1 MAIQKSDYLG
11 IKEVLSTMDFVDVD
25 DMKGFK
31 CAMYD
36 CSIEAQ
42 SNMIIINGK
51 NCVMDIE
58 IGYLKDIQVTMDHKF
73 NETIE
78 RITLIDNSGKVYTF
92 TYR

>member
-1 MAIQKSDYLG
+1 MALSKEDYAEVKSILP
-11 IKEVLSTMDFVDVD
+11 TMDYVDVD

-36 CSIEAQ
+36 CSIDAQ

-58 IGYLKDIQVTMDHKF
+58 IGYLKSATVTMDHKF
-73 NETIE
+73 NETVQE
-78 RITLIDNSGKVYTF
+78 VVLVDNSGKYYTF